1 MTNATREARRGRTIL
16 SAIAVGLLAAALV
29 SGSAAAGKPS
39 GGGGGGGGGKGGG
52 KPGGTLTGQVVV
64 SPNPVPAYSTFVI
77 AGCGYKPN
85 IGLQFTLRAP
95 DMTGVWG
102 GMTDANGCLW
112 NATGWA
118 NAPGSATL
126 EVLEGSVTT
135 VARTTFTIQ

>member
-1 MTNATREARRGRTIL
+1 MTNATRDARRGRIFLTAL
-16 SAIAVGLLAAALV
+16 TVGLLTAALV
-29 SGSAAAGKPS
+29 SGSAVAGR
-39 GGGGGGGGGKGGG
+39 GGGGAGGGKGGG
-52 KPGGTLTGQVVV
+52 KPGGSGTLTAQVVV

-77 AGCGYKPN
+77 TGCGYKPN
-85 IGLQFTLRAP
+85 IGLQFTLHAS

-118 NAPGSATL
+118 NAPGSAIL

-135 VARTTFTIQ
+135 LARTTFTIN